1 MIKSVF
7 FIICILLNGYLVG
20 QTDTLKQ
27 NASPLKIAD
36 YNASDSIVFL
46 YKSASTLV
54 NSQSSIT
61 LKKRTLQFN
70 IEARFG
76 NVINSS
82 LNSSAHSA
90 FGLDNIGDLRLSADY
105 GITDNITVGIGRSK
119 YRELLDGSI
128 KWRFLTQSK
137 KIPLSICAYVNAGYS
152 AMPTSQIYEGT
163 VKPITKEAHRL
174 QYVSQ
179 VLLARQFNKHIYV
192 QLMPT
197 YVHRNFM
204 KELVN
209 TNNYVEDANDLFS
222 MGVGTH
228 IKLSNCLAFVADYF
242 YNFSKFQRNNPTPYY
257 NVLGVGLEIHKKG
270 YFIKLNVT
278 NNTAIMSSS
287 FLPSTQ
293 DAWTKGQFKLG
304 VSISKHISL

>member
-1 MIKSVF
+1 MIKPILFYV
-7 FIICILLNGYLVG
+7 CILLNSYLVG

-27 NASPLKIAD
+27 NVPLLKIAD
-36 YNASDSIVFL
+36 SNVSNIVVYIFNNAT
-46 YKSASTLV
+46 TLV
-54 NSQSSIT
+54 NSQSSVT
-61 LKKRTLQFN
+61 LKKRTLQFMVD
-70 IEARFG
+70 ARFG
-76 NVINSS
+76 NMMSSS

-90 FGLDNIGDLRLSADY
+90 FGIDNLNDLRLSADY
-105 GITDNITVGIGRSK
+105 GITHNITVGIGRSK

-128 KWRFLTQSK
+128 KCRFLTQSK
-137 KIPLSICAYVNAGYS
+137 KMPLSICAYANAGYS
-152 AMPTSQIYEGT
+152 AISSSQLYEGT
-163 VKPITKEAHRL
+163 VKPVTKEAHRL
-174 QYVSQ
+174 QYISQ
-179 VLLARQFNKHIYV
+179 ILIAHQFNKHIYV

-209 TNNYVEDANDLFS
+209 TNNYAEDSNGLFS
-222 MGVGTH
+222 MGIGAH
-228 IKLSNCLAFVADYF
+228 IKLSNCVAFVVDYF
-242 YNFSKFQRNNPTPYY
+242 YNFSKFQHNNPTPYY
-257 NVLGVGLEIHKKG
+257 NALGVGLEVHKKG

-293 DAWTKGQFKLG
+293 DSWAKGQFKLG

>member
-1 MIKSVF
+1 MIKPVLF
-7 FIICILLNGYLVG
+7 YVCILLNGYLVG
-20 QTDTLKQ
+20 QTDTLNQ
-27 NASPLKIAD
+27 NDFSSKTT
-36 YNASDSIVFL
+36 SDSLVSITKEF
-46 YKSASTLV
+46 KTLV
-54 NSQSSIT
+54 NSESSAP

-70 IEARFG
+70 VDVRFG

-90 FGLDNIGDLRLSADY
+90 FGLDNMGDLRLSANY

-137 KIPLSICAYVNAGYS
+137 KMPLSICAYVNAGYS

-163 VKPITKEAHRL
+163 VKSITKEAHRL

-179 VLLARQFNKHIYV
+179 LLIARQFNKHIYV

-197 YVHRNFM
+197 YVHRNFV

-209 TNNYVEDANDLFS
+209 TNNYIEDSNDLFS
-222 MGVGTH
+222 MGIGTH
-228 IKLSNCLAFVADYF
+228 IKLSNYLAFVADYF
-242 YNFSKFQRNNPTPYY
+242 YNFSKFQHNNPTPYF
-257 NVLGVGLEIHKKG
+257 NALGVGLEVYKKG
-270 YFIKLNVT
+270 YYLKLNLT
-278 NNTAIMSSS
+278 NNTAIISSS

-293 DAWTKGQFKLG
+293 DPWTKGQFKIG

>member
-1 MIKSVF
+1 MIKPVLF
-7 FIICILLNGYLVG
+7 YICILLNSYLVG

-27 NASPLKIAD
+27 TASSYKV
-36 YNASDSIVFL
+36 ASDSLTSIT
-46 YKSASTLV
+46 KGSTTLV
-54 NSQSSIT
+54 NSQSSAT

-70 IEARFG
+70 VSARFG
-76 NVINSS
+76 NVMSSS
-82 LNSSAHSA
+82 LNSSAHNA
-90 FGLDNIGDLRLSADY
+90 FGLDNVADMRLSADY
-105 GITDNITVGIGRSK
+105 GITDNITIGIGRSK

-128 KWRFLTQSK
+128 KWRFLNQSQ

-152 AMPTSQIYEGT
+152 AMPTSKLYEGT
-163 VKPITKEAHRL
+163 VKPATKEAHRL

-179 VLLARQFNKHIYV
+179 LVLARRFNKHIYI

-197 YVHRNFM
+197 YVHRNFV

-209 TNNYVEDANDLFS
+209 TTNYAEDSNDLFS
-222 MGVGTH
+222 MGIGAH

-242 YNFSKFQRNNPTPYY
+242 YNFSKFQHDNPTAYF
-257 NVLGVGLEIHKKG
+257 NALGVGLEAHKKG
-270 YFIKLNVT
+270 YFITLNIT

-293 DAWTKGQFKLG
+293 DSWTKGQFKLG
-304 VSISKHISL
+304 LSISKHISL

>member
-1 MIKSVF
+1 MIKPVLF
-7 FIICILLNGYLVG
+7 YVCILLNGYLVG
-20 QTDTLKQ
+20 QTDTHKQ
-27 NASPLKIAD
+27 IVLSSKNT
-36 YNASDSIVFL
+36 SDSLVSLINGA
-46 YKSASTLV
+46 SALV
-54 NSQSSIT
+54 NSQSSAT
-61 LKKRTLQFN
+61 LKKRTIQFN
-70 IEARFG
+70 VNARFG

-82 LNSSAHSA
+82 LNSSAHGA

-105 GITDNITVGIGRSK
+105 GITDNLTVGIGRSK

-128 KWRFLTQSK
+128 KWRFLTQSQ
-137 KIPLSICAYVNAGYS
+137 KIPLSVCAYVNAGYS
-152 AMPTSQIYEGT
+152 AMPTSQLYEGT
-163 VKPITKEAHRL
+163 VRPVTKEAHRL

-179 VLLARQFNKHIYV
+179 LLIASQFNKHISI

-209 TNNYVEDANDLFS
+209 TNNYAEDSNDLFS
-222 MGVGTH
+222 LGIGTH
-228 IKLSNCLAFVADYF
+228 IKLSNYLAFVADYF
-242 YNFSKFQRNNPTPYY
+242 YNFSKFQHNNPTPYY
-257 NVLGVGLEIHKKG
+257 NALGAGLEIHKKG
-270 YFIKLNVT
+270 YFLKLNLT

-293 DAWTKGQFKLG
+293 DSWTKGQFKLG